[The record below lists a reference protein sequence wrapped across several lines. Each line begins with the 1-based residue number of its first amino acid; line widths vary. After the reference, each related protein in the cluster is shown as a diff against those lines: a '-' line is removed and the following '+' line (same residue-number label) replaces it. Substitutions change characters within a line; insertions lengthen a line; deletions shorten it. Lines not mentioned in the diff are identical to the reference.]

1 MSSLL
6 NEVAIVLMA
15 SGGPDLET
23 LARRGDAALNAHL
36 ETLEKPN
43 LGAGKSGAPVCA
55 TGRISGPS
63 MSLIRKFMWILK

>member
-1 MSSLL
+1 MSNLL
-6 NEVAIVLMA
+6 NEIASCSWPVA
-15 SGGPDLET
+15 
-23 LARRGDAALNAHL
+23 ARIWRSSCGAAMPPLNAHL